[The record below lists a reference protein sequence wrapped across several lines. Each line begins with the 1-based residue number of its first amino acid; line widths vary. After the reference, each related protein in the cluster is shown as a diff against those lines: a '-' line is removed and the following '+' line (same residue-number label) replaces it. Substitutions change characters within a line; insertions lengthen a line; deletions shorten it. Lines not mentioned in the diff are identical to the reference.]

1 MRSSIKLQPTSLPET
16 LHREWSQPAATDA
29 TDTGD
34 EHPVRGILVGCG
46 VSLAFWLAILVF
58 VL

>member
-1 MRSSIKLQPTSLPET
+1 MRTSIKLQPTSLPEA
-16 LHREWSQPAATDA
+16 LHPDWSQPVATDA
-29 TDTGD
+29 TDTAD

-46 VSLAFWLAILVF
+46 VSLAFWLAILIF